1 MQAGILARAP
11 TMKDKTQ
18 QPNPAQLAYVRELL
32 KRYVAT
38 PGVHGRVRRA
48 DRELAAR
55 LYDER
60 VPLFVVQNAF
70 ILAAAR
76 RLRHNAYDT
85 PLPPVRSVHYFI
97 PVIREVLERPPG
109 PRDIATLLRILG
121 VAEPPL

>member
-1 MQAGILARAP
+1 MQAGTLARTP
-11 TMKDKTQ
+11 KMKDKTQ
-18 QPNPAQLAYVRELL
+18 QPDPAQLAYVHELL
-32 KRYVAT
+32 NRYVAT

-60 VPLFVVQNAF
+60 VPLFAVQNAF

-85 PLPPVRSVHYFI
+85 PLPPIRSVHYFL
-97 PVIREVLERPPG
+97 PVLREVLERPPG
-109 PRDIATLLRILG
+109 PRDIAELLQVLG
-121 VAEPPL
+121 VGEPPL

>member
-1 MQAGILARAP
+1 
-11 TMKDKTQ
+11 MKDNTQ
-18 QPNPAQLAYVRELL
+18 PPDPARLVYVRELL
-32 KRYVAT
+32 QRYVAT
-38 PGVHGRVRRA
+38 PGVHGKVRRA

-109 PRDIATLLRILG
+109 PRDIAKLLRILG